1 MNAFLKIEN
10 DKSVKQLELSKIAN
24 GNAKLCNCFEN

>member
-1 MNAFLKIEN
+1 MNEFLKTEN
-10 DKSVKQLELSKIAN
+10 KGMKQLELSKIAN